1 MDAITRS
8 YTTTFPQI
16 NHIREAEFQKHVQ
29 RILTGID
36 TLISIITLLHFMHA
50 TYIIITII
58 IIMECR
64 VRIAN

>member
-36 TLISIITLLHFMHA
+36 TLISIVTLLHFMHA
-50 TYIIITII
+50 TYNYHHNNNYGVSCTYS
-58 IIMECR
+58 
-64 VRIAN
+64 